1 MPTVIM
7 GTLAPSKS
15 KSKAWIYLFGE
26 LLPIANIF
34 EQNNCFS
41 IFRIA
46 GWAREWAVNLFFL

>member
-1 MPTVIM
+1 M